1 MKINENQTS
10 KISVT
15 LNVRNLI
22 VDETGFASYEVYQH
36 DNPDFIM
43 SFKRVQSEV
52 MFNSTCL
59 SIKSTND
66 VTSLIR
72 RPVAY
77 YVISNGMQEVNK
89 LIIDLF
95 GKLGFKFHDMVN
107 DGIKD
112 GSTIKKGATIA
123 AWESDRTIYTNTPQ
137 GPDKDDYTVI
147 ELTVENLIHLVEDEL
162 NESEQ

>member
-15 LNVRNLI
+15 LNVRDLV
-22 VDETGFASYEVYQH
+22 VDETGFASYEVYQE

-95 GKLGFKFHDMVN
+95 GKLGFKFLRLVN
-107 DGIKD
+107 AGIQD
-112 GSTIKKGATIA
+112 GSDIEKGQTIA
-123 AWESDRTIYTNTPQ
+123 AWESDMTLYTTL
-137 GPDKDDYTVI
+137 PDNDDDI
-147 ELTVENLIHLVEDEL
+147 EYDIVELSLQDLIELVEDE
-162 NESEQ
+162 NESTD